1 MAASRQAAPAR
12 VAQLPKH
19 DHSEPG
25 HRHGWQSGAAA
36 PASGAGAIRSLPAL
50 GGEADAEAEAQ
61 AGSSGRPSWKTIF
74 KVLSPLAF
82 LPQFGGV
89 IAAGL
94 GGALEP
100 KEPGVCDIHGMPDQ
114 VLNVVTSLP
123 YIGVGVWSARKR
135 RFESGRLW
143 GASVAGVGVAS
154 CIFHSTHGSWR
165 TAGRRLDMWCI
176 AACTSFLSRAVF
188 PDRVPTLLT
197 AASLALTP
205 FYPKQIMGANT
216 LAMEVAY
223 LRRAREDPSMRRP
236 QLAHSLC
243 AVAGLAAFAA
253 EDLRPL
259 PFIHSLWHAFSVAA
273 TFSTNYLLADVEARY
288 EAAAAAAAEAGL
300 AATARPLKL

>member
-1 MAASRQAAPAR
+1 
-12 VAQLPKH
+12 
-19 DHSEPG
+19 
-25 HRHGWQSGAAA
+25 
-36 PASGAGAIRSLPAL
+36 
-50 GGEADAEAEAQ
+50 
-61 AGSSGRPSWKTIF
+61 
-74 KVLSPLAF
+74 
-82 LPQFGGV
+82 
-89 IAAGL
+89 
-94 GGALEP
+94 
-100 KEPGVCDIHGMPDQ
+100 
-114 VLNVVTSLP
+114 
-123 YIGVGVWSARKR
+123 
-135 RFESGRLW
+135 
-143 GASVAGVGVAS
+143 
-154 CIFHSTHGSWR
+154 
-165 TAGRRLDMWCI
+165 MWCI

-188 PDRVPTLLT
+188 PDRVPPLLT

-223 LRRAREDPSMRRP
+223 LRRARVDPSMRRP